1 MSAPP
6 RKGSPPPA
14 SAPAPPDAPA
24 PDPTAR
30 RCARAGF
37 LLLALSVPLGLTFE
51 ALHALKVE
59 VYLGSATRRE
69 MWTLAHAHGGMLGL
83 LLLAFAAA
91 APSALPRPADRARVA
106 RLLVPAAY
114 LMPLGFFAGGVLN
127 AEGDPSLGILLV
139 PLGGLLL
146 LAALFVALTRPRA
159 D

>member
-6 RKGSPPPA
+6 RKGSPPPL
-14 SAPAPPDAPA
+14 SAPPTDAPA
-24 PDPTAR
+24 PDPSAR

-37 LLLALSVPLGLTFE
+37 FLLALSVPLGLTFE

-91 APSALPRPADRARVA
+91 APSALSRPADRARVA

-139 PLGGLLL
+139 PLGGALL
-146 LAALFVALTRPRA
+146 LAALFLALTRPRS
-159 D
+159 

>member
-1 MSAPP
+1 MSE
-6 RKGSPPPA
+6 
-14 SAPAPPDAPA
+14 
-24 PDPTAR
+24 PTLQ

-91 APSALPRPADRARVA
+91 APGALPRAEDRARVA
-106 RLLVPAAY
+106 RLLVPAAF
-114 LMPLGFFAGGVLN
+114 LLPLGFFAGGVLN

-139 PLGGLLL
+139 PLGGALL
-146 LAALFVALTRPRA
+146 LAALLVAAARA
-159 D
+159 GRA